1 MDSKD
6 EEEALARY
14 HERLLAPLERRY
26 AGLLI
31 QLAERFCAAP
41 IPASECADP
50 CASMP
55 NYPSPRT
62 GTNFLSMMGARGVL
76 EHILTKDL
84 QLDFEGWAD
93 ENGLCLDQIF
103 MSTGGV
109 PSNPYEKKSTR
120 LAYEIWCA
128 SRGITV

>member
-6 EEEALARY
+6 EEET
-14 HERLLAPLERRY
+14 LAPLDRRY
-26 AGLLI
+26 AGLII
-31 QLAERFCAAP
+31 QLAERFCATP

-55 NYPSPRT
+55 NYPAPRT
-62 GTNFLSMMGARGVL
+62 GTNFLSMAGAKEVL
-76 EHILTKDL
+76 EHVLTKDI

-93 ENGLCLDQIF
+93 DQGLSLDQIF
-103 MSTGGV
+103 MSTDEV
-109 PSNPYEKKSTR
+109 PSNPYADKGTR